1 MVVTVMPPQQSYGA
15 DLRYTL
21 RSRAWGTTTIG
32 CSFKV
37 RLPAPQ
43 PFASDRWR
51 LSGWAPAACRRI
63 PEGCMFLSNTRPCWC
78 ALTVIGS
85 LSVLYHFCLCVCR
98 LSGVRCCCGMGTL

>member
-37 RLPAPQ
+37 RLLAHAPA
-43 PFASDRWR
+43 DRWR
-51 LSGWAPAACRRI
+51 LS
-63 PEGCMFLSNTRPCWC
+63 E
-78 ALTVIGS
+78 
-85 LSVLYHFCLCVCR
+85 
-98 LSGVRCCCGMGTL
+98 

>member
-37 RLPAPQ
+37 GLLAPQ
-43 PFASDRWR
+43 PCVTHGLALQFLESCLVKLHCLLVR
-51 LSGWAPAACRRI
+51 LIVGA
-63 PEGCMFLSNTRPCWC
+63 
-78 ALTVIGS
+78 
-85 LSVLYHFCLCVCR
+85 
-98 LSGVRCCCGMGTL
+98 